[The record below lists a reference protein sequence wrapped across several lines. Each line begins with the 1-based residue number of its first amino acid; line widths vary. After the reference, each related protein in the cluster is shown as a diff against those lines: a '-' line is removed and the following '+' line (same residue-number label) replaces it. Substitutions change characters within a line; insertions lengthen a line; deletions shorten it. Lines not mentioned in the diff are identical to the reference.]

1 MVKGILVV
9 VRGILFSVKGIL
21 ISVRGILISV
31 RGILISVT
39 ETNWN
44 TVRWN
49 RREKM
54 KCRRW
59 QNFNQIGAEMQ
70 AFA

>member
-9 VRGILFSVKGIL
+9 VRGIIFSVK
-21 ISVRGILISV
+21 GILISV

-54 KCRRW
+54 KKLNRTLIKLEQKCKHLPSS
-59 QNFNQIGAEMQ
+59 FGM
-70 AFA
+70 

>member
-1 MVKGILVV
+1 MLVQGILVV

-31 RGILISVT
+31 T

-44 TVRWN
+44 TVRGN
-49 RREKM
+49 RREKNKM
-54 KCRRW
+54 
-59 QNFNQIGAEMQ
+59 
-70 AFA
+70 

>member
-1 MVKGILVV
+1 MVQGILVV

-31 RGILISVT
+31 T

-44 TVRWN
+44 TIRGN
-49 RREKM
+49 ICEKK

>member
-9 VRGILFSVKGIL
+9 VRGILFSVK
-21 ISVRGILISV
+21 GILISV

>member
-31 RGILISVT
+31 S

>member
-21 ISVRGILISV
+21 ISVW
-31 RGILISVT
+31 GILISVT

>member
-9 VRGILFSVKGIL
+9 VRGILFSVKE
-21 ISVRGILISV
+21 ILISV

-44 TVRWN
+44 TVRCN
-49 RREKM
+49 RCEKM

>member
-9 VRGILFSVKGIL
+9 VRGLLFSVK
-21 ISVRGILISV
+21 GILISV

-49 RREKM
+49 RREKI
-54 KCRRW
+54 KCRKW

>member
-1 MVKGILVV
+1 MVQGILVV

-21 ISVRGILISV
+21 ISVRGIQ
-31 RGILISVT
+31 ISVT

-49 RREKM
+49 RGEKM

-59 QNFNQIGAEMQ
+59 QNFNQIEAEMQ

>member
-9 VRGILFSVKGIL
+9 VRGILFSVK
-21 ISVRGILISV
+21 GILISV

-59 QNFNQIGAEMQ
+59 QNFNQTGAEMQ

>member
-31 RGILISVT
+31 T

-49 RREKM
+49 RREKI

>member
-1 MVKGILVV
+1 MVKLILVV

-21 ISVRGILISV
+21 ISVRGILISD
-31 RGILISVT
+31 T

>member
-1 MVKGILVV
+1 MVKGVLVV
-9 VRGILFSVKGIL
+9 VRGILFSVK
-21 ISVRGILISV
+21 GILISV

-54 KCRRW
+54 KCRRC

>member
-1 MVKGILVV
+1 MVQGILVV

-31 RGILISVT
+31 T
-39 ETNWN
+39 KTNWN
-44 TVRWN
+44 TVRGN
-49 RREKM
+49 RREKI

>member
-1 MVKGILVV
+1 MVKGISVV

-31 RGILISVT
+31 T

-44 TVRWN
+44 IVRWN
-49 RREKM
+49 RRGKM
-54 KCRRW
+54 KCRKW